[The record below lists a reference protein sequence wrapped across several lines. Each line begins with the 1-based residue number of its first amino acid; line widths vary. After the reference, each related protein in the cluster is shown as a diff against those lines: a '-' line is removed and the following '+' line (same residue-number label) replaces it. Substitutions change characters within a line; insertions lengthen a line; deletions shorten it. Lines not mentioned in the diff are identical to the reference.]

1 MRRWLWVVA
10 VSAAGALAQAPGHKS
25 AREGFHL
32 LAERA
37 AKAREEGRL
46 EEAVAAY
53 RQALRQRPSWTEG
66 LWYLGATLYE
76 LDRYAEAREP
86 FRRLLAL
93 QPKAGP
99 AHALL
104 GLCLYQTG
112 DYELA
117 LAHLRRAR
125 ALGFVGN
132 AQLERVALYHLALLL
147 SKYEHFEESL
157 FVLAGLAQQGLESAA
172 LVEAAGIAA
181 LRRPLLPPEVPA
193 ADRELVRLAGRAAY
207 AAGGRRPH
215 EAEQAFRELLAR
227 YPSAANVHY
236 LYGSFLLSSR
246 PEEAVKELV
255 RELEISPSHLPALV
269 ALALELQKQGR
280 SQEGLRYARQ
290 AAAAFPNSFA
300 AQNALGRLLVD
311 TGALEEGIAALERA
325 RELAPDS
332 LQTRFALSS
341 AYAKAGRKQDAER
354 ERREFLRLRK
364 LSGGSGEPQ

>member
-1 MRRWLWVVA
+1 MRRWLWVA
-10 VSAAGALAQAPGHKS
+10 AFCAAGLSQTQQSKS
-25 AREGFHL
+25 GREGFPV

-37 AKAREEGRL
+37 ARAREEGRL

-93 QPKAGP
+93 EPKAGP

-117 LAHLRRAR
+117 LAHLRQAR
-125 ALGFVGN
+125 ALGFAAN
-132 AQLERVALYHLALLL
+132 PQLERVALYHLALLL
-147 SKYEHFEESL
+147 NKYEHFEESL
-157 FVLAGLAQQGLESAA
+157 FVLAGLAQQGLDSAA
-172 LVEAAGIAA
+172 LAEAAGIAA

-207 AAGGRRPH
+207 AAGARRPH

-227 YPSAANVHY
+227 YPNAANVHY
-236 LYGSFLLSSR
+236 LYGSFLLGSR
-246 PEEAVKELV
+246 PEEAVKELL
-255 RELEISPSHLPALV
+255 RELDISPNHLPALV

-280 SQEGLRYARQ
+280 PEEGLPYARQ
-290 AAAAFPNSFA
+290 AAAAYPRSFA
-300 AQNALGRLLVD
+300 AQNALGRLLVE

-332 LQTRFALSS
+332 VQTRFALSS

-364 LSGGSGEPQ
+364 LAGEAAEPQ